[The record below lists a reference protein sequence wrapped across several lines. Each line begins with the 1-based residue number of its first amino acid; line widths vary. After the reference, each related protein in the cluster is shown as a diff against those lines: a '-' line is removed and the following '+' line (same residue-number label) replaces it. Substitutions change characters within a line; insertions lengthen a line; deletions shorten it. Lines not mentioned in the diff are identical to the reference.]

1 MKKKILYH
9 VFENY
14 NKRKYIDNIFFKEI
28 NSKFKVKIIDISFLK
43 KNKFFE
49 KKIYYPKNFHEIR
62 ELIQKKDS
70 IFISHLENNIN
81 TFRFLNLIHKNK
93 KKLYKIN
100 NSAALEQYKVI
111 INKNLFFN
119 IQKLFKY
126 KFKKKLFTI
135 INIILIY
142 LNLLPKFDII
152 FECSQNK
159 IRKYNKIIFKKIIR
173 INSNTYDKLIYN
185 KTSIKREKIVFL
197 DSNFSHNDRI
207 CFDSNPSKKQ
217 YIKYLHQLKI
227 LFEIIEIKFNSKIII
242 CLHPTTDIKMFKS
255 IFIKNNIIKG
265 KTDFYVK
272 KAKLLLFHESSSILD
287 AIILNKKI
295 INLQSALMGKYFQY
309 RNELYNKE
317 IKLKKINLDDN
328 FINIKEINTQKQK
341 GYKSFIKL
349 NLMSNIKQYNN
360 LKNINFKI
368 NSKNFIKLK
377 KETGAYKATQYILKF
392 I

>member
-28 NSKFKVKIIDISFLK
+28 NSKFKVKIVDISFLK
-43 KNKFFE
+43 KKKFFE

-62 ELIQKKDS
+62 KLIQKKDS
-70 IFISHLENNIN
+70 IFISHLENNIKM
-81 TFRFLNLIHKNK
+81 FRFLNLIHKNK
-93 KKLYKIN
+93 KKLFKISN
-100 NSAALEQYKVI
+100 NAALEQYKVI
-111 INKNLFFN
+111 LNKNLFFN

-135 INIILIY
+135 INIILTY

-159 IRKYNKIIFKKIIR
+159 IKKYNKIIFKKIIR
-173 INSNTYDKLIYN
+173 INSNSYDKLIYN
-185 KTSIKREKIVFL
+185 KINIKREKIVFL

-207 CFDSNPSKKQ
+207 YLDSNPSKKQ
-217 YIKYLHQLKI
+217 YIEYLHQLKS

-242 CLHPTTDIKMFKS
+242 CLHPTTDIKIFKS
-255 IFIKNNIIKG
+255 IFKKNNIIKG

-317 IKLKKINLDDN
+317 IKLKKINLEDN

-349 NLMSNIKQYNN
+349 NLTSNIKQYNK

>member
-111 INKNLFFN
+111 LNKNLFFN

-142 LNLLPKFDII
+142 LNLLPKIDII

-173 INSNTYDKLIYN
+173 INSNSYDKLIYN
-185 KTSIKREKIVFL
+185 KTSIKKEKIVFL

-207 CFDSNPSKKQ
+207 YLDSNPSKKQ
-217 YIKYLHQLKI
+217 YIEYLHQLKS

-242 CLHPTTDIKMFKS
+242 CLHPTTDIKIFKS
-255 IFIKNNIIKG
+255 IFKKNNIIKG

-317 IKLKKINLDDN
+317 IKLKKINLEDN

-341 GYKSFIKL
+341 RYKSFIKL
-349 NLMSNIKQYNN
+349 NLTSNIKQYNK

-368 NSKNFIKLK
+368 NSKKFIKLK

>member
-1 MKKKILYH
+1 VKKKILFLI
-9 VFENY
+9 FENY
-14 NKRKYIDNIFFKEI
+14 KKKKNIDNIFFKEI
-28 NSKFKVKIIDISFLK
+28 NSKFKVKIVDISFLK
-43 KNKFFE
+43 K
-49 KKIYYPKNFHEIR
+49 KKTFKKEVHYPKNFYEIK
-62 ELIQKKDS
+62 ELIQKKNS
-70 IFISHLENNIN
+70 VFISYLENNIN

-93 KKLYKIN
+93 KKLYKIS
-100 NSAALEQYKVI
+100 NSAALEQYKFI
-111 INKNLFFN
+111 LNKDLFSN
-119 IQKLFKY
+119 IKKLFKY
-126 KFKKKLFTI
+126 KFKRKIFEI

-173 INSNTYDKLIYN
+173 INSNTYDRLIYN
-185 KTSIKREKIVFL
+185 KTSVKREKIVFL

-207 CFDSNPSKKQ
+207 CLDSNPSNKQ
-217 YIKYLHQLKI
+217 YIEYLHQLKR

-255 IFIKNNIIKG
+255 IFEKNKIIKG

-272 KAKLLLFHESSSILD
+272 KAKLLLFHESSSVLD

-317 IKLKKINLDDN
+317 IKLKKIKLEDK
-328 FINIKEINTQKQK
+328 FINIKEINTQQQK
-341 GYKSFIKL
+341 VYKSFIKN
-349 NLMSNIKQYNN
+349 NLTNNIKQYNQ
-360 LKNINFKI
+360 LKKINFKI
-368 NSKNFIKLK
+368 NNKNFIKLK
-377 KETGAYKATQYILKF
+377 KETGAYKAIENIL
-392 I
+392 